1 MVPVQEVSQHRK
13 QKPGRRLH
21 YCFDTQ
27 VWKLSIPVSFHH
39 QKNNLNLRLIQIAE
53 KIIWNKLR
61 KKISSQPT
69 LNYSTGHFYIRC
81 FWCLTEE
88 IKQTNYNL
96 QTHRHDAAKHRARS
110 FSSCCTLGWSHLC
123 SPSRQTSHWPPQ
135 RILKL
140 CERDVWILLW
150 LSTPAWQLFLKKTF
164 YNKTIYLHI
173 N

>member
-1 MVPVQEVSQHRK
+1 MVPVQEVSQHHK
-13 QKPGRRLH
+13 QKPGRRLR
-21 YCFDTQ
+21 YCFEFPPP
-27 VWKLSIPVSFHH
+27 KKP
-39 QKNNLNLRLIQIAE
+39 KNNLNLRLIQIAE
-53 KIIWNKLR
+53 KIIWNKLSLN
-61 KKISSQPT
+61 KISSQRT

-123 SPSRQTSHWPPQ
+123 SPSRQTSHWQPL

-164 YNKTIYLHI
+164 YNQTIYLHI